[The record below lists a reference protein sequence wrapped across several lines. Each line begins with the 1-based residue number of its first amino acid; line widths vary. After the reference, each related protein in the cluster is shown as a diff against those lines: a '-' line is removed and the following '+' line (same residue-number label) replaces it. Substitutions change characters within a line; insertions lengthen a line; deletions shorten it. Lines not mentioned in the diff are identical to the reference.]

1 MEKLKQS
8 VKKAISE
15 KVFSGIGIEVNHKG
29 KNVFSMYDGKDL
41 FEEKGQKNDPEIVT
55 PSHFFDLASLTK
67 PLCTSLL
74 TSILVDKGSLS
85 FDMKIADIMDEFSLS
100 YNKDLK
106 DIKIENLLNHSSGLD
121 AWAQIYNTVNN
132 RSEAY
137 MLVRAKSLSYKTGS
151 KHLYSDLGYILLGE
165 LLEITSEHKLNY
177 LFEHFITSQMG
188 LKELCFIPI
197 SDPSSKDNKKFVSSG
212 FSTIR
217 KKQLIG
223 EVNDENTFVFN
234 GIAGHA
240 GLFGTAR
247 NVCSLG
253 QALLNIIEDKE
264 SCPLISKNTL
274 LKSFQRSSSDSEW
287 GYGWHYPS
295 GKNSTGG
302 KNISKNS
309 IGMNGFTGTSIWIDI
324 DKSLVITILA
334 NRTIA
339 PDAAKF
345 GGVQDRFSSLRPL
358 MHDII
363 TGELI

>member
-8 VKKAISE
+8 VKKATSE
-15 KVFSGIGIEVNHKG
+15 KIFSGIGIEVNYKG
-29 KNVFSMYDGKDL
+29 KNVLSLYDGKNM
-41 FEEKGQKNDPEIVT
+41 FEEKGQKEEAEIIT

-74 TSILVDKGSLS
+74 TSILVDKGCLA
-85 FDMKIADIMDEFSLS
+85 FDTKISDIMDEFSLS
-100 YNKDLK
+100 YNKELSG
-106 DIKIENLLNHSSGLD
+106 IKIENLLNHSSGLD
-121 AWAQIYNTVNN
+121 AWMQIYNTVKS
-132 RSEAY
+132 RSDAY
-137 MLVRAKSLSYKTGS
+137 MLVRSKSLAYSTGS
-151 KHLYSDLGYILLGE
+151 KNLYSDLGYILLGE
-165 LLEITSEHKLNY
+165 LLEITTEHKLNY
-177 LFEHFITSQMG
+177 LFEHFVTSQMG

-212 FSTIR
+212 FSEVR
-217 KKQLIG
+217 NKQLIG

-247 NVCSLG
+247 NVCSLA
-253 QALLNIIEDKE
+253 QELLNIIEGK
-264 SCPLISKNTL
+264 STSAIISKETL
-274 LKSFQRSSSDSEW
+274 LKSLQRTSSSSEW

-295 GKNSTGG
+295 GKDSTGG
-302 KNISKNS
+302 KNLSKNS

-324 DKSLVITILA
+324 DNSLVITILT

-339 PDAAKF
+339 TDAAKF
-345 GGVQDRFSSLRPL
+345 GGIKDRFSALRPL